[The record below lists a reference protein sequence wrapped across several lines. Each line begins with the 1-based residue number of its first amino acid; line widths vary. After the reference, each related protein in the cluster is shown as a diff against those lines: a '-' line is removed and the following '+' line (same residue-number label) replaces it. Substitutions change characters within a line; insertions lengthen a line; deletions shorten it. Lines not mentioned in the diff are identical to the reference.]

1 MMIEIRDE
9 QHLLVLERKLKR
21 LQASLE
27 SGRWVGDDSRG
38 RLEAYALEWAI
49 EKLKAGGGGAE

>member
-1 MMIEIRDE
+1 MITDE
-9 QHLLVLERKLKR
+9 QHLKVLENKLKR

-38 RLEAYALEWAI
+38 RLESYALEWAI
-49 EKLKAGGGGAE
+49 AKLRGESNE

>member
-1 MMIEIRDE
+1 MISDAE
-9 QHLLVLERKLKR
+9 HLRVLKNKLKR
-21 LQASLE
+21 LNASLE

-49 EKLKAGGGGAE
+49 ELLEPLVKEGS